1 MENIDLQ
8 WFFKLPGLFITG
20 GVILIIIALIVYI
33 VASAKEKKMAKAS
46 NDFGVDNTNMQDNKV
61 EDVQVPLV
69 NPSFST
75 EVKENNINTNNIGG
89 QPVTVTSPIEE
100 KTPVV
105 VDTPA
110 SFEPTITPVEPVSPV
125 VTPQEAPVT
134 QNDVKSDAS
143 ETPSVTP
150 IITPIE
156 PVNVVTPQV
165 PENVVPENADVQI
178 VTPVVDNQP
187 VVQEKLADEVKTVE
201 VNVAPPVEVSVA
213 VPEVNASENVVTPEV
228 TPVSPL
234 TDVKINEPIV
244 INPVQSDVAQET
256 KVPDQPVVEISPQV
270 TSEDN
275 IEEI

>member
-134 QNDVKSDAS
+134 QDDVKSDVS